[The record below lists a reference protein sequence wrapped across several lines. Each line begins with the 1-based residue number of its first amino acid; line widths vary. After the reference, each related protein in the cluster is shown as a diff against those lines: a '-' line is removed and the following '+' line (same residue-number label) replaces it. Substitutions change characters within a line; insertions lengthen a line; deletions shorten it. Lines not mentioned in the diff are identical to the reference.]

1 MLISLSLRSLDLD
14 LELAGR
20 HARHLGSHH
29 GVDPQVGQ
37 GAPHQ
42 AAGEGHELG
51 AGLQVL
57 SVLAGLGEE
66 LEAVVLQHVDTLVV
80 GPQVI
85 DLLPNNKLVITKI
98 YCKDLSFSPEHCHPE
113 VLANELEEV
122 ELVLEL
128 GIVLGEPLYESVAG
142 VEAQQF

>member
-57 SVLAGLGEE
+57 SVLAGLGQE
-66 LEAVVLQHVDTLVV
+66 LEAVVLQHVDPLVV

-85 DLLPNNKLVITKI
+85 YLLPDKTNIKHNADK
-98 YCKDLSFSPEHCHPE
+98 CQDLSPEHCHPE
-113 VLANELEEV
+113 VLADELEEV

-128 GIVLGEPLYESVAG
+128 GIVLGEPLNESVAG
-142 VEAQQF
+142 VEAQQL